1 MKHLKR
7 VISFLLAVCMLASVC
22 AFAATPKASIVSP
35 VENSVLAD
43 DSLLISVKVLDKKK
57 VQVTVFE
64 EKEYGG
70 LDKDKKVILN
80 DIDTKDFNADILKAF
95 AAGFEKTYKLV
106 EKPEFKIKNIV
117 ANFSLGEE
125 NEKQEF
131 NEIVVAE
138 PTAYTATGEVGAFTK
153 KIEKLT
159 PGVYRI
165 QLEVLDKDDKVEE
178 TYSHFV
184 ALQKKVDE
192 KAAETKVVPVEA
204 AKTSL
209 VQSLI
214 KFIKSLV
221 K

>member
-7 VISFLLAVCMLASVC
+7 IISFLLVVCMLASICV
-22 AFAATPKASIVSP
+22 FAATPKASIVSP

-57 VQVTVFE
+57 VKVTVFE
-64 EKEYGG
+64 EKEYAG

-80 DIDTKDFNADILKAF
+80 DIDTKDFNAELLKAF

-106 EKPEFKIKNIV
+106 EKPEYKAKNVV
-117 ANFSLGEE
+117 ADFSLGEE

-131 NEIVVAE
+131 REIVIAE

-153 KIEKLT
+153 KIENLT

-178 TYSHFV
+178 TYSNFV

-192 KAAETKVVPVEA
+192 KEQATKVVPVEA